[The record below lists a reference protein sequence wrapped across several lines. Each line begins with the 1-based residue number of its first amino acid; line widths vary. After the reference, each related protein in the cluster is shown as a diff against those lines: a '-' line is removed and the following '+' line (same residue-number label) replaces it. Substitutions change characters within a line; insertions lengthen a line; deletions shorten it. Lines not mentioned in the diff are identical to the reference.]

1 MSLAPLLALH
11 EALQEAEQFI
21 AGFENDPHQETDV
34 GRLLKKLRGQLDV
47 TRLVVDVTRAQA
59 AADAAGAVLAE
70 EAAAA
75 MPEAAP
81 IRTATLAEALD
92 RASATIWSAER
103 TLDKLPRRLSAVE
116 PLVWPHVL
124 PVHAA
129 AVLWRPACRAVR
141 PVSP

>member
-59 AADAAGAVLAE
+59 AADAAGAWSS
-70 EAAAA
+70 
-75 MPEAAP
+75 MSRAP
-81 IRTATLAEALD
+81 
-92 RASATIWSAER
+92 
-103 TLDKLPRRLSAVE
+103 RLR
-116 PLVWPHVL
+116 PML
-124 PVHAA
+124 PV
-129 AVLWRPACRAVR
+129 PC
-141 PVSP
+141 